1 MTRKELAARV
11 AVAIVGRFPRLV
23 IMVEGDG
30 ATLKVFGRVLVE
42 GPPIT
47 PGKAFAVHEKVV
59 EFDVHLDESL
69 LNSPPCEVA
78 RHVAKEIAGHLFV
91 EGFGR
96 RAPGDFVVEAPSR
109 TPGAPVTHPAVGRH
123 GAPN

>member
-1 MTRKELAARV
+1 MNRKELAARV

-23 IMVEGDG
+23 IAVEDDG

-42 GPPIT
+42 APPVT
-47 PGKAFAVHEKVV
+47 PGKAFSVHAKVV
-59 EFDVHLDESL
+59 EFDVRLDAGL
-69 LNSPPCEVA
+69 LGSAPCDVA

-96 RAPGDFVVEAPSR
+96 RGPGDFVVEAPSR
-109 TPGAPVTHPAVGRH
+109 TPGSTVAHPAVGKH